1 MILNQIYTAK
11 KQTFVDEQDKWVGLT
26 KHQEGWKKAE
36 EGLTQSRDPVFNYI
50 LVTFQLHVIHFPMY
64 IIMFLDKCLSE

>member
-1 MILNQIYTAK
+1 M
-11 KQTFVDEQDKWVGLT
+11 GLT

-64 IIMFLDKCLSE
+64 IIMFLDKQNITWRYNNLALDLI